1 MHPEILRPGSP
12 GYDDA
17 RAAFNLMADLRPWGV
32 ASATTPDEV
41 AACLRLARDEGLRVA
56 PFATG
61 HMAIALPDLSDTLL
75 LRTHIAEPVR
85 IDPVAR
91 TARVAAGTRWD
102 PVVAAAAEHG
112 LIGVHGSSATVGV
125 VGYLL
130 GGGLSLYGRRY
141 GLASNHVRAIE
152 LVDAEGE
159 QRRVDASNDPD
170 LFWALRGSGGSFGVV
185 TAIEFDL
192 FERTTV
198 YAGTLF
204 WPVAQARAA
213 LTAWT
218 AWCATTPPEL
228 SSAFRVLNL
237 PSVPQVPEPLRGTP
251 LAAIDVVLLGDAA
264 QGDALVAPLR
274 AVGPALMD
282 TLGEVPSA
290 AVARVL
296 MDPEDPVPALST
308 TGMIDQLDA
317 AAIDAFTEATGEG
330 NVLLS
335 VALRQLGGALA
346 VAPEGAG
353 AAAELG
359 DGFLLFG
366 VGVPTGPDGADA
378 IAAGCERVRT
388 AMAPWLGERDYLT
401 FVEQGGDAARG
412 FAPDVYARLVEIRER
427 VDPQRRFV
435 APHRIG

>member
-1 MHPEILRPGSP
+1 MNPEILRPDSA

-17 RAAFNLMADLRPWGV
+17 RAAFNLTADLRPWG
-32 ASATTPDEV
+32 AAIATTPDEV
-41 AACLRLARDEGLRVA
+41 AACVRLARDEDVRVA

-61 HMAIALPDLSDTLL
+61 HLATALPDLSDTLL
-75 LRTHIAEPVR
+75 LRTRIDEPVR
-85 IDPVAR
+85 IDPAAR
-91 TARVAAGTRWD
+91 TARVAAGTPWG

-112 LIGVHGSSATVGV
+112 LIGVHGSSPTVGV

-130 GGGLSLYGRRY
+130 GGGLSLYSRRY
-141 GLASNHVRAIE
+141 GVASNHVRAIE

-159 QRRVDASNDPD
+159 QRRVDATTDPD
-170 LFWALRGSGGSFGVV
+170 LFWALRGGGGSFGVV

-198 YAGTLF
+198 YAGSLF
-204 WPVAQARAA
+204 WPIEHAHAA
-213 LTAWT
+213 LSAWVD
-218 AWCATTPPEL
+218 WCASTPPEV
-228 SSAFRVLNL
+228 SSAVRIINL
-237 PSVPQVPEPLRGTP
+237 PPLPQIPEPLRATP
-251 LAAIDVVLLGDAA
+251 IAAIDVVLLGDAA

-274 AVGPALMD
+274 AVAPTVMD
-282 TLGEVPSA
+282 TLGEVPTA
-290 AVARVL
+290 AVSRVQ
-296 MDPEDPVPALST
+296 MDPEEPVPGLST
-308 TGMIDQLDA
+308 TGMLDRLDA
-317 AAIDAFTEATGEG
+317 AAIDAFVQATGEG
-330 NVLLS
+330 DVLLS

-353 AAAELG
+353 ATAELG

-366 VGVPTGPDGADA
+366 VGVPMGPGGVDA
-378 IAAGCERVRT
+378 VLAGCERVRS
-388 AMAPWLGERDYLT
+388 AMAPWEGEHDYLP
-401 FVEQGGDAARG
+401 FAERGGDAARG

>member
-1 MHPEILRPGSP
+1 MHPEILRPDAA

-17 RAAFNLMADLRPWGV
+17 RAAFNLTADLRPWG
-32 ASATTPDEV
+32 AAIATTPDEV
-41 AACLRLARDEGLRVA
+41 AACVRRARDEGLRVA

-61 HMAIALPDLSDTLL
+61 HMALALPDLSDTLL
-75 LRTHIAEPVR
+75 LRTRIDEPVG
-85 IDPVAR
+85 IDPDAR
-91 TARVAAGTRWD
+91 TARVPAGTPWG

-141 GLASNHVRAIE
+141 GVASNHVRAIE
-152 LVDAEGE
+152 LVDVEGE
-159 QRRVDASNDPD
+159 QRRVDATTDPD
-170 LFWALRGSGGSFGVV
+170 LFWALRGSGGSLGVV

-192 FERTTV
+192 FERSTV
-198 YAGTLF
+198 YGGTLF
-204 WPVAQARAA
+204 WPAAQAQAA

-218 AWCATTPPEL
+218 DWCPTTPPEL
-228 SSAFRVLNL
+228 TSAFRALNL
-237 PSVPQVPEPLRGTP
+237 PPLPQIPEPLRATP
-251 LAAIDVVLLGDAA
+251 IVAIDVVVLGDAA
-264 QGDALVAPLR
+264 AGEALVAPLR
-274 AVGPALMD
+274 AVGPTLMD
-282 TLGEVPSA
+282 TLAEIPTT
-290 AVARVL
+290 AVSRVQ
-296 MDPEDPVPALST
+296 MDPEEPVPGLST
-308 TGMIDQLDA
+308 SGMIDHLDA
-317 AAIDAFTEATGEG
+317 GAIDAFVQATGEG
-330 NVLLS
+330 NPLLV

-346 VAPEGAG
+346 QAPQGAG
-353 AAAELG
+353 ATAELG

-366 VGVPTGPDGADA
+366 VGLPMGPDGAET
-378 IAAGCERVRT
+378 IAAGCERVRS
-388 AMAPWLGERDYLT
+388 AMAPWLGESDYLP